1 MNDHFSTDRL
11 IDFVHGELSPADD
24 AIVHVHLAA
33 CAVCRDAYDL
43 ETRLSEALRSAA
55 KAEERELPSLVSA
68 EIWNRVR
75 QARPGPMARVASWLR
90 PVYALPVAAAIVAGA
105 FFASPLAHR
114 AGPTIDATY
123 YLEAHAA
130 QTLQTPL
137 SERSAGLV
145 LETSMLAPGSSAS
158 VPDEAAGDY
167 ATAAV
172 DTDAADVR

>member
-1 MNDHFSTDRL
+1 MNDHLSIDRL
-11 IDFVHGELSPADD
+11 IDFVHGELPPGED
-24 AIVHVHLAA
+24 ALVHVHLAG
-33 CAVCRDAYDL
+33 CAACRDAYEL
-43 ETRLSEALRSAA
+43 ETQLSEALRRAA
-55 KAEERELPSLVSA
+55 QAEEREMPSLVAA
-68 EIWNRVR
+68 EVWSRIRE
-75 QARPGPMARVASWLR
+75 ARPGAIARFAGWLR
-90 PVYALPVAAAIVAGA
+90 PVYAVPVAAAIVAGA

-145 LETSMLAPGSSAS
+145 LETSMLAPGAAAVAA

-172 DTDAADVR
+172 DADIR